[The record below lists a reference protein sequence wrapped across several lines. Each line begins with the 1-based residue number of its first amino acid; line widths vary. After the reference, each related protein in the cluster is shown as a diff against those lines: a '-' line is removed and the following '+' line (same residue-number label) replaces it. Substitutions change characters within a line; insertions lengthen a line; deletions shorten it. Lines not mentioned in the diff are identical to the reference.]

1 MSYIEQT
8 LQVEYYFI
16 VDSKQNHYCADD
28 NQNLDECI
36 KLCDFLK
43 DKHPHRFFTIN
54 AKLFEQ

>member
-28 NQNLDECI
+28 NQNLNECI
-36 KLCDFLK
+36 KFRDFLK
-43 DKHPHRFFTIN
+43 QKCPNRTFTIN
-54 AKLFEQ
+54 AKLFDQ